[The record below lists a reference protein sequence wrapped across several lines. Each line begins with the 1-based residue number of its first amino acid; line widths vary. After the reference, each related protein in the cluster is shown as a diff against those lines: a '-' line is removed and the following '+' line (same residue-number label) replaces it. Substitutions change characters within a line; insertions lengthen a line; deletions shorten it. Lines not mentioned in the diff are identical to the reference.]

1 MKCFVVSSAEFMR
14 YDNWSVHFHYLL
26 KASRERLED
35 REEAFWKY
43 MSEIKKLKRSD
54 MYRLLREL
62 PTEQAVIDEIE
73 TILLPGNK
81 GRKLTQEDRSGI
93 KETLRAVVETYVA
106 KVNAEI
112 AANIAEISKVKVKFD
127 GQQPAKSPVA

>member
-1 MKCFVVSSAEFMR
+1 MR